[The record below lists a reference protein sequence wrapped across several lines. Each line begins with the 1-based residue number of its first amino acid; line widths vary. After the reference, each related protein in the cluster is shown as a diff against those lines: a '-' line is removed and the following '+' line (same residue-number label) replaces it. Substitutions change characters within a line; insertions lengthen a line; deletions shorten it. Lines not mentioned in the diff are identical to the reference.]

1 MLELLVVELSRAG
14 LQLNTSKTKL
24 FTTSYLEHP
33 LYIDGCDDFLAVLWG
48 EDKHRY
54 LGRTICG
61 DLKRRGLVELQH
73 RFQIGWMN
81 FHKHKYILTNKH
93 VALQLRLKLFDAVV
107 SPAILFGLATL
118 PLTKSE
124 YQLVDKLQR
133 KMLRLIVGWVRF
145 DGEDWSVTMSRMNR
159 RMVFA
164 MSVRECKPWS
174 CQIFKRQFRIATKIF
189 ALPNSWAALTSEW
202 TPTSEWQQNFSNT
215 PKRRHGRPSK

>member
-93 VALQLRLKLFDAVV
+93 IA
-107 SPAILFGLATL
+107 
-118 PLTKSE
+118 LTKSE
-124 YQLVDKLQR
+124 YQLVDKLASLDR
-133 KMLRLIVGWVRF
+133 WVG
-145 DGEDWSVTMSRMNR
+145 
-159 RMVFA
+159 
-164 MSVRECKPWS
+164 
-174 CQIFKRQFRIATKIF
+174 KI
-189 ALPNSWAALTSEW
+189 
-202 TPTSEWQQNFSNT
+202 
-215 PKRRHGRPSK
+215 